1 MKKRILYFLVLLV
14 AALFVTSCTEEGTN
28 TESINKQTILVFM
41 PWTGTSSGS
50 QGLYPYFKQN
60 LDSIESAIVKAGKMN
75 GCLIE
80 GMGCPGGCMG
90 GAGTNI
96 SLNKAKAELKK
107 YKENSTEKVPSYDVL
122 EIELD

>member
-75 GCLIE
+75 GRALVFLSTS
-80 GMGCPGGCMG
+80 
-90 GAGTNI
+90 ANKS
-96 SLNKAKAELKK
+96 SLYEVTLVNKKIQHTSI
-107 YKENSTEKVPSYDVL
+107 KEYSGNPEQLHQGEP
-122 EIELD
+122 

>member
-1 MKKRILYFLVLLV
+1 
-14 AALFVTSCTEEGTN
+14 
-28 TESINKQTILVFM
+28 
-41 PWTGTSSGS
+41 
-50 QGLYPYFKQN
+50 
-60 LDSIESAIVKAGKMN
+60 MN